1 MNQDIYCMIQK
12 SILAVL
18 YSCCLTAL
26 YIDIDI
32 YIFFLIRDTDEE
44 HHMVLTL
51 IRQLTVA
58 PSPKKSLAKSAPL

>member
-26 YIDIDI
+26 YI
-32 YIFFLIRDTDEE
+32 YIFFFLIRDTDEG